1 MSEEVLNTSEYLR
14 AEKAALRLISR
25 AEQCT
30 AGLARKL
37 EKRKFDT
44 ACINAV
50 ISHLCEIGLLDDN
63 RFARLWLESRLRLA
77 RSPKRLLSALC
88 ARGIARDDAEAAVK
102 NVLDEDAENSMLAK
116 FAARFAK
123 QIAKKHARKSG
134 GESEDVTRKLKYL
147 LKSEGFSQT
156 AIQSFLEN

>member
-1 MSEEVLNTSEYLR
+1 MPEEEVQNTSEYLR
-14 AEKAALRLISR
+14 TEKAALRLISR

-37 EKRKFDT
+37 KKRGCDD
-44 ACINAV
+44 ACADAV
-50 ISHLCEIGLLDDN
+50 ISHLCELGLLDDS

-77 RSPKRLLSALC
+77 HSPRRLLSALC
-88 ARGIARDDAEAAVK
+88 ARGIARDEAEAAIK
-102 NVLDEDAENSMLAK
+102 TVLDEDAENAMLAK

-123 QIAKKHARKSG
+123 KHARKFA

-147 LKSEGFSQT
+147 LKSEDFSQA
-156 AIQSFLEN
+156 AIRRFSGD